1 LEFAASINRA
11 QTALMPPI
19 PKRPTGLLA
28 SLLTLVAGCA
38 SYHAAPISAAQNAHA
53 IHARSLD
60 DARLQEFIA
69 ATRGTDAAPDGGDA
83 AWDLTTLTLAAL
95 YYHPTLDL
103 ARANVDEAR
112 AGVLTARQVPN
123 PSLSFEDLAF
133 TPGAAA
139 GTAWTVAPIINF
151 LIETSGKRAKRTA
164 EADAQLQAAR
174 AELAGAAWQVRGGVR
189 DALIEIWAAERRIEL
204 VRSRLDIQE
213 QLVALLKSRSDA
225 GEDSGLE
232 LARER
237 TNANQLRLAVEEAD
251 RSVTEARVQLAG
263 AVGVPLRA
271 LNGVHLSYRAIDSA
285 GPDDATVG
293 ADELWQEALVNRS
306 DVQALLA
313 QYAAAESALALEVAN
328 QYPNLSLSPGY
339 AWDQGQHRYLLM
351 PAGDLPI
358 FNRNQGAIAQAQARR
373 EQAAA
378 RFTSL
383 QTQIIGAID
392 GVTARYAAA
401 NRTLFA
407 ADALLR
413 DETDREQQTVRFF
426 KQGEIER
433 TTVLSV
439 QLERIGA
446 EQSRLDALIQHQ
458 EALAAL
464 EDALQHPFF
473 GPALPPATE
482 ASPRVAVR

>member
-151 LIETSGKRAKRTA
+151 LIETSGKHRRSGRA
-164 EADAQLQAAR
+164 AASGARR
-174 AELAGAAWQVRGGVR
+174 AGRRRLAGAGRRTRCAYRDLGGR
-189 DALIEIWAAERRIEL
+189 A
-204 VRSRLDIQE
+204 
-213 QLVALLKSRSDA
+213 
-225 GEDSGLE
+225 
-232 LARER
+232 
-237 TNANQLRLAVEEAD
+237 AD
-251 RSVTEARVQLAG
+251 RAG
-263 AVGVPLRA
+263 AQPPRHPGAARGAAQEPLRC
-271 LNGVHLSYRAIDSA
+271 G
-285 GPDDATVG
+285 
-293 ADELWQEALVNRS
+293 
-306 DVQALLA
+306 
-313 QYAAAESALALEVAN
+313 
-328 QYPNLSLSPGY
+328 
-339 AWDQGQHRYLLM
+339 
-351 PAGDLPI
+351 
-358 FNRNQGAIAQAQARR
+358 
-373 EQAAA
+373 
-378 RFTSL
+378 
-383 QTQIIGAID
+383 
-392 GVTARYAAA
+392 
-401 NRTLFA
+401 
-407 ADALLR
+407 
-413 DETDREQQTVRFF
+413 
-426 KQGEIER
+426 
-433 TTVLSV
+433 
-439 QLERIGA
+439 
-446 EQSRLDALIQHQ
+446 
-458 EALAAL
+458 
-464 EDALQHPFF
+464 
-473 GPALPPATE
+473 
-482 ASPRVAVR
+482 

>member
-1 LEFAASINRA
+1 
-11 QTALMPPI
+11 
-19 PKRPTGLLA
+19 
-28 SLLTLVAGCA
+28 
-38 SYHAAPISAAQNAHA
+38 
-53 IHARSLD
+53 
-60 DARLQEFIA
+60 
-69 ATRGTDAAPDGGDA
+69 
-83 AWDLTTLTLAAL
+83 
-95 YYHPTLDL
+95 
-103 ARANVDEAR
+103 
-112 AGVLTARQVPN
+112 
-123 PSLSFEDLAF
+123 
-133 TPGAAA
+133 
-139 GTAWTVAPIINF
+139 
-151 LIETSGKRAKRTA
+151 
-164 EADAQLQAAR
+164 
-174 AELAGAAWQVRGGVR
+174 
-189 DALIEIWAAERRIEL
+189 
-204 VRSRLDIQE
+204 
-213 QLVALLKSRSDA
+213 
-225 GEDSGLE
+225 
-232 LARER
+232 
-237 TNANQLRLAVEEAD
+237 
-251 RSVTEARVQLAG
+251 
-263 AVGVPLRA
+263 
-271 LNGVHLSYRAIDSA
+271 
-285 GPDDATVG
+285 
-293 ADELWQEALVNRS
+293 
-306 DVQALLA
+306 
-313 QYAAAESALALEVAN
+313 
-328 QYPNLSLSPGY
+328 
-339 AWDQGQHRYLLM
+339 M

-426 KQGEIER
+426 KQGESER

>member
-1 LEFAASINRA
+1 
-11 QTALMPPI
+11 M
-19 PKRPTGLLA
+19 
-28 SLLTLVAGCA
+28 GCA
-38 SYHAAPISAAQNAHA
+38 SYHPAPMSAAQNAQA
-53 IHARSLD
+53 IQARSLG

-69 ATRGTDAAPDGGDA
+69 ASRTAGVAPEGVQTE
-83 AWDLTTLTLAAL
+83 WDLTTLSLAAL

-112 AGVLTARQVPN
+112 AGVITARQVPN

-133 TPGAAA
+133 TPGATA
-139 GTAWTVAPIINF
+139 GAAWTIAPVINF
-151 LIETSGKRAKRTA
+151 LIETAGKRGKRTA
-164 EADAQLQAAR
+164 EAAARLQAAR

-189 DALIEIWAAERRIEL
+189 DALIEIWAAERRLEL
-204 VRSRLDIQE
+204 VRSRLGIQE
-213 QLVALLKSRSDA
+213 QLAALLKTRFDA
-225 GEDSGLE
+225 GEDPGLE

-251 RSVTEARVQLAG
+251 RAVTAARVQLVAAIG
-263 AVGVPLRA
+263 IPLRA
-271 LNGVHLSYRAIDSA
+271 LDGIHLSYGAIDSA
-285 GPDDATVG
+285 GPDSAAVAG
-293 ADELWQEALVNRS
+293 DELWQEALINRS

-313 QYAAAESALALEVAN
+313 EYAAAESALALEIAN
-328 QYPNLSLSPGY
+328 QYPNLTLSPGY

-378 RFTSL
+378 RFTGL
-383 QTQIIGAID
+383 QTQIIDAID

-401 NRTLFA
+401 NRMLAA

-413 DETDREQQTVRFF
+413 DERDREQQALRFF
-426 KQGEIER
+426 KEGESER
-433 TTVLSV
+433 TTVLSA
-439 QLERIGA
+439 QLERISA
-446 EQSRLDALIQHQ
+446 EQSRLDAFVQHQ

-473 GPALPPATE
+473 GPALPAATE
-482 ASPRVAVR
+482 ASPRVALR

>member
-1 LEFAASINRA
+1 
-11 QTALMPPI
+11 MPPKF
-19 PKRPTGLLA
+19 KRPNYLLA
-28 SLLTLVAGCA
+28 SLVSLLTGCA
-38 SYHAAPISAAQNAHA
+38 SYHPAPISAAQNAQA
-53 IHARSLD
+53 IQARSLG

-69 ATRGTDAAPDGGDA
+69 ATRAGGAAAEGGQA
-83 AWDLTTLTLAAL
+83 EWDLTTLTLAAL
-95 YYHPTLDL
+95 YYHPNLDL

-139 GTAWTVAPIINF
+139 GTAWTIAPVINF
-151 LIETSGKRAKRTA
+151 LIETAGKRDKRTA
-164 EADAQLQAAR
+164 EANAQLQAAR

-189 DALIEIWAAERRIEL
+189 DALIEIWAAERRSEL
-204 VRSRLDIQE
+204 VRNRLDIQE
-213 QLVALLKSRSDA
+213 QLVALLKSRFDA
-225 GEDSGLE
+225 GEDPGLE

-251 RSVTEARVQLAG
+251 RAVTAAQVQLAT
-263 AVGVPLRA
+263 AVGIPLRA
-271 LNGVHLSYRAIDSA
+271 LQGIHLNYGPIDSA
-285 GPDDATVG
+285 GPDTAAVG
-293 ADELWQEALVNRS
+293 GDQLWQEALTNRS

-313 QYAAAESALALEVAN
+313 EYAAAESALALEIAN
-328 QYPNLSLSPGY
+328 QYPNLTLSPGY
-339 AWDQGQHRYLLM
+339 SWDQGQHRYLLM

-378 RFTSL
+378 RFTGL
-383 QTQIIGAID
+383 QTQIIDAID

-401 NRTLFA
+401 NRMLAA

-413 DETDREQQTVRFF
+413 DERDREQQTVRFF
-426 KQGEIER
+426 KGGESER

-439 QLERIGA
+439 QLERISA
-446 EQSRLDALIQHQ
+446 EQSRLDAFVQYQ

-464 EDALQHPFF
+464 EDAFQHPFF
-473 GPALPPATE
+473 GPALPAWTE
-482 ASPRVAVR
+482 TNPRVAVR

>member
-1 LEFAASINRA
+1 
-11 QTALMPPI
+11 
-19 PKRPTGLLA
+19 
-28 SLLTLVAGCA
+28 
-38 SYHAAPISAAQNAHA
+38 
-53 IHARSLD
+53 
-60 DARLQEFIA
+60 
-69 ATRGTDAAPDGGDA
+69 
-83 AWDLTTLTLAAL
+83 
-95 YYHPTLDL
+95 
-103 ARANVDEAR
+103 
-112 AGVLTARQVPN
+112 
-123 PSLSFEDLAF
+123 
-133 TPGAAA
+133 
-139 GTAWTVAPIINF
+139 
-151 LIETSGKRAKRTA
+151 
-164 EADAQLQAAR
+164 
-174 AELAGAAWQVRGGVR
+174 
-189 DALIEIWAAERRIEL
+189 

-213 QLVALLKSRSDA
+213 QLVALLKSRFDA
-225 GEDSGLE
+225 GEDSALE

-237 TNANQLRLAVEEAD
+237 TNANQLRLAVQEAD
-251 RSVTEARVQLAG
+251 RAVTAARVQLAG
-263 AVGVPLRA
+263 ALGVPLRA
-271 LNGVHLSYRAIDSA
+271 LDGAQLSYRAIDSA
-285 GPDDATVG
+285 GPDDAAVG

-328 QYPNLSLSPGY
+328 QYPNLTLSPGY

-383 QTQIIGAID
+383 QTQIIAAID

-401 NRTLFA
+401 NRTLLA

-426 KQGEIER
+426 KQGESER

-439 QLERIGA
+439 RLERIGA

-473 GPALPPATE
+473 GPALPAATE
-482 ASPRVAVR
+482 VSPRVAVR